1 MNINQSQI
9 NVNTQN
15 AVLANDEK
23 ITPGYALEI
32 KTLQISAF
40 RILIEALKE
49 ILKDATIK
57 FTPVIYDSNGEI
69 SSASGLSIIAMN
81 QTTSVLIR
89 LKLPAKNFEKYY
101 VKSKKPIFIGV
112 NMTCLHKLIKTINND
127 DQMLTLFLEE
137 NDMNHLGIKIENTE
151 KNTNTTYKL
160 NILDSDTNE
169 LQIPSSEFEA
179 VVTMLSSDFQR
190 IIKDMSN
197 ICDKVNIAFADGPS
211 NRNTLIFTG
220 KGEFASQKTVLQAK
234 ESDKSDNSSD
244 SDLIIHGTYD
254 LRNLSLFSK
263 CSNLCQNIE
272 LFMKNNY
279 PLIIR
284 YQIANLGHVYLVL
297 SPKNTEDTNENSD
310 NEDSD
315 NDENNNDDDDDNI
328 INDNNA
334 ELNF

>member
-112 NMTCLHKLIKTINND
+112 NMTCLHKLIKTINK
-127 DQMLTLFLEE
+127 EIIS
-137 NDMNHLGIKIENTE
+137 NHN
-151 KNTNTTYKL
+151 
-160 NILDSDTNE
+160 
-169 LQIPSSEFEA
+169 
-179 VVTMLSSDFQR
+179 
-190 IIKDMSN
+190 
-197 ICDKVNIAFADGPS
+197 
-211 NRNTLIFTG
+211 
-220 KGEFASQKTVLQAK
+220 
-234 ESDKSDNSSD
+234 
-244 SDLIIHGTYD
+244 
-254 LRNLSLFSK
+254 
-263 CSNLCQNIE
+263 
-272 LFMKNNY
+272 
-279 PLIIR
+279 
-284 YQIANLGHVYLVL
+284 
-297 SPKNTEDTNENSD
+297 
-310 NEDSD
+310 
-315 NDENNNDDDDDNI
+315 
-328 INDNNA
+328 
-334 ELNF
+334 